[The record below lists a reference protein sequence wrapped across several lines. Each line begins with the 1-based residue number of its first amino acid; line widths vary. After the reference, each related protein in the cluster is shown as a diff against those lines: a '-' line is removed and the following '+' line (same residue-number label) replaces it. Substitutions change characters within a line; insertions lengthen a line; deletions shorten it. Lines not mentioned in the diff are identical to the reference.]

1 MYMKCADIRT
11 AECIFKRVLDYE
23 SVRRNTVIW
32 NVMIRGYISNGY
44 LSLALE
50 FFIEMLNLGIRPDS
64 STILAVLVLCSE
76 SLDLKVGKQ
85 IHGLVFSHG
94 LRNDVRTET
103 ALIDMY
109 FKCGD
114 PEAGLT
120 MFSQSQNRNL
130 VMWSAVVS
138 NCAQDGYPT
147 KALELFNGF
156 MLEYG
161 FPDSLILIAVLRA
174 CSALAF
180 KSRGMEIHGLAVKLA
195 LDADT
200 FLGGA
205 IVDMYGKCGDLES
218 AQKVFSGLPSR
229 DLISWNALISGYS
242 QNECAVEAFES

>member
-1 MYMKCADIRT
+1 MAGKFMDIRT
-11 AECIFKRVLDYE
+11 AECIFKRVLDDE

-76 SLDLKVGKQ
+76 SLDLTVGKQ

-103 ALIDMY
+103 ALMDMY

-138 NCAQDGYPT
+138 NCAQD
-147 KALELFNGF
+147 
-156 MLEYG
+156 
-161 FPDSLILIAVLRA
+161 VLRA